1 MEEPDIEVKHR
12 LLRAFQDFV
21 MDVITNNKSTVKTC
35 STSKLNWQERVPQF
49 KSLNFLQLKLTVQFG
64 PFFHHDNTHEE
75 GTQIDVQEDDKSAR
89 MQYKKKSKFKRI
101 FPRPIIFPIFHSAMI
116 RYVLQKRMSVQYIL
130 FIDCKVRLAELNR

>member
-89 MQYKKKSKFKRI
+89 VQYKKLSKFKKD
-101 FPRPIIFPIFHSAMI
+101 FPKAHHFPIFHSEMI
-116 RYVLQKRMSVQYIL
+116 RYEQNKLKRKIL
-130 FIDCKVRLAELNR
+130 IFSQLNF